1 MKKAIALISF
11 LFICLPVVAEEFDLT
26 EFGESYFAAW
36 KATQAP
42 DATQNDIEYYLSFL
56 KEDVGHQHLPYANDD
71 SRIPTGKQDM
81 RNGMQYYLGA
91 HTQYSAKLNEI
102 VPAYNVVVIKYFT
115 QSSGIHPQTKEV
127 VNQSYDT
134 MEVLEIED
142 GKVSVIRKYS
152 E

>member
-1 MKKAIALISF
+1 MRKAILFISF
-11 LFICLPVVAEEFDLT
+11 IFICLPVSAEELDLT
-26 EFGESYFAAW
+26 EFGKSYFAAW
-36 KATQAP
+36 KATQVP
-42 DATQNDIEYYLSFL
+42 NATKKDIEHYLSFL
-56 KEDVGHQHLPYANDD
+56 KEDIGHQHLPYVNDD
-71 SRIPTGKQDM
+71 SRIPTGKQNM
-81 RNGMQYYLGA
+81 RSGMAYYLGA

-102 VPAYNVVVIKYFT
+102 VPAHNVVVIKYFT
-115 QSSGIHPQTKEV
+115 KSSGVHPQTKEV

>member
-1 MKKAIALISF
+1 MKKVFLLLSFISVF
-11 LFICLPVVAEEFDLT
+11 LPVVAEELDLT
-26 EFGESYFAAW
+26 EFGKSYFAAW

-42 DATQNDIEYYLSFL
+42 NATQKDIEYYLSFL
-56 KEDVGHQHLPYANDD
+56 KEDVGHQHLPYVSDD
-71 SRIPTGKQDM
+71 SRVPSGKEDM
-81 RNGMQYYLGA
+81 RNGMAYYLGA
-91 HTQYSAKLNEI
+91 HTEYSAKLNEI
-102 VPAYNVVVIKYFT
+102 IPAYNVVVIKYLT

-127 VNQSYDT
+127 INQSYDT